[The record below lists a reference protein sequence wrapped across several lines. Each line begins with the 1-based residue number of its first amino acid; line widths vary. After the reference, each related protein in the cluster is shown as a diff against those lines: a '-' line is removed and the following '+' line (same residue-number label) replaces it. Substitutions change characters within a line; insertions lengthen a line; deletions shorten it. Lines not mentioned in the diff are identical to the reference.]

1 MLAVM
6 AFLATACADRKNSDS
21 HSDAQQSSAQTVKN
35 MKNLV
40 SIVEIPADSFQR
52 AVRFYETILDIK
64 IQDVDMQGTLMG
76 LFPGEEGSVNL
87 ALVHGSGY
95 APSAQ
100 GTMAYLNG
108 GDDLQ
113 TVLDKIEAAGGK
125 IITPKTEIDP
135 ENGFFAAFT
144 DTEGNKI
151 GLHSFR

>member
-1 MLAVM
+1 MLAIM
-6 AFLATACADRKNSDS
+6 AFLATACADRKNSGS
-21 HSDAQQSSAQTVKN
+21 QSIAQQSSSQTVQN

-40 SIVEIPADSFQR
+40 SIVEIPTDSFQR
-52 AVRFYETILDIK
+52 AVRFYDTILDIK
-64 IQDVDMQGTLMG
+64 IQEVDMQGTSMG
-76 LFPGEEGSVNL
+76 LFPGEKGSVNL

-95 APSAQ
+95 NPSAQ

-108 GDDLQ
+108 GNDLQ

-151 GLHSFR
+151 GLHSFH